1 MRDEL
6 HLMELVDRYLDGG
19 MEDAERSAFEARIA
33 DNAELHALVDDQRAL
48 REGLQRVRLRG
59 ALASAHRRWT
69 FTRWLPGAAAGIIL
83 IVGVGWWLR
92 PSEKNDTLVT
102 GPETLVKE
110 VPMNALSDDEA
121 VPPDTLDLS
130 TRVESVF
137 MTTQKVARQVADT
150 GRGEGRIVTR
160 LIKESGM
167 TPETVHVEPGTAA
180 SAPRIGEPT
189 SSSIETVQ
197 QGAEDRRAA
206 AAKVDSAEAGMAP
219 SDAERTFLA
228 RVEHLQNAT
237 KPEYPGGMEE
247 MQRFLES
254 NLKQPRGSRK
264 AGIVTVGFTVNKKG
278 EVVNAEVIQSLG
290 RAFDAEALRVVS
302 CMPMWQPSVLGE
314 RPVKSKVQVRVR
326 FEGVPR
332 KRSVIKESR

>member
-19 MEDAERSAFEARIA
+19 MDDAERSAFEARIA

-59 ALASAHRRWT
+59 VLAAAHRRWT
-69 FTRWLPGAAAGIIL
+69 FTRWLPWAAAGIIL
-83 IVGVGWWLR
+83 IAGAGWWLM
-92 PSEKNDTLVT
+92 PSEEHDTLVAAPAT
-102 GPETLVKE
+102 RVNE
-110 VPMNALSDDEA
+110 VPMDVPVGDEGT
-121 VPPDTLDLS
+121 PPDTLDLS

-137 MTTQKVARQVADT
+137 ITTNKVARPVTDT
-150 GRGEGRIVTR
+150 CVGEGRIVTR
-160 LIKESGM
+160 LIKETG
-167 TPETVHVEPGTAA
+167 TIVESSQAEMEEEA
-180 SAPRIGEPT
+180 SAPQRMDEP
-189 SSSIETVQ
+189 SASPMPQ
-197 QGAEDRRAA
+197 DQHGAEDRLPLFARS
-206 AAKVDSAEAGMAP
+206 DSVQAQ
-219 SDAERTFLA
+219 SDGERTLLA
-228 RVEHLQNAT
+228 RVERLQNAT

-247 MQRFLES
+247 MLRFIVS

-264 AGIVTVGFTVNKKG
+264 TGIVTVGFTVNKKG

-302 CMPMWQPSVLGE
+302 SMPTWQPSVLGE

-332 KRSVIKESR
+332 KGSVIKESR